1 MFGSLALAII
11 WMTPLTIGHDV
22 ALQWVQRDGAATC
35 IGDRE
40 LAAAVT
46 ARLGNAPTHGQTRL
60 VIDGEIAPSGAGWTA
75 AIHTA
80 DEHGVALG
88 QRDLHEPAADC
99 RALDDKLVLVIALI
113 IDPELLDEAP
123 APAPAPT
130 RTPTTIE
137 RVVAVAPKRPWH
149 VGASV
154 AALASRG
161 MLPGFGFGTAI
172 AATIEPPR
180 GWPIEISTTLWPYDR
195 ANAEPGGAN
204 LFQLTGGIAL
214 CPRLVGPLSLCA
226 GAEAGEARA
235 RGFGFDRNQLQHELV
250 LDGTLELRFDRRLGD
265 AAGVRIGA
273 GAWIPVSRPQYVVH
287 EASSDV
293 VVYQPAIAAFV
304 SEIALWVRFGS

>member
-1 MFGSLALAII
+1 MFGSLAFAII

-22 ALQWVQRDGAATC
+22 ALQWVQRDGAAAC

-46 ARLGNAPTHGQTRL
+46 ARLGNAPAHGQTRL
-60 VIDGEIAPSGAGWTA
+60 VIDGEIAPSGSGWTA
-75 AIHTA
+75 AIHTT
-80 DEHGVALG
+80 DEHGVVLG

-113 IDPELLDEAP
+113 IDPDLLDEAP
-123 APAPAPT
+123 GPT
-130 RTPTTIE
+130 PKPITIE
-137 RVVAVAPKRPWH
+137 RVVTVASKPPWH
-149 VGASV
+149 FGASV

-180 GWPIEISTTLWPYDR
+180 GWPIELSATLWPHDR
-195 ANAEPGGAN
+195 ANAEPGGAT
-204 LFQLTGGIAL
+204 LLELTGGLAL
-214 CPRLVGPLSLCA
+214 CPRLAGPLALCA
-226 GAEAGEARA
+226 GAEAGEVRA
-235 RGFGFDRNQLQHELV
+235 LGFGFDRNQLQHELL
-250 LDGTLELRFDRRLGD
+250 LDGTLELRFDRRLGN

-273 GAWIPVSRPQYVVH
+273 GVWVPVSRPQYAVH

-304 SEIALWVRFGS
+304 SEIALWVRFGP

>member
-1 MFGSLALAII
+1 MFGSLAFAII
-11 WMTPLTIGHDV
+11 WMTPLAIGHDV
-22 ALQWVQRDGAATC
+22 ALHWVQHDGAATC
-35 IGDRE
+35 IGDHE

-46 ARLGNAPTHGQTRL
+46 ARLGNAPARGQTRL
-60 VIDGEIAPSGAGWTA
+60 VIDGEIAPSGSGWTA

-80 DEHGVALG
+80 DEHGVVLG

-123 APAPAPT
+123 APPA
-130 RTPTTIE
+130 IE
-137 RVVAVAPKRPWH
+137 RVVVAAPWH

-172 AATIEPPR
+172 AARIEPPW

-195 ANAEPGGAN
+195 ANAAPGGAT
-204 LFQLTGGIAL
+204 LLQLTGGLAI
-214 CPRLVGPLSLCA
+214 CPRLAGPLAVCA
-226 GAEAGEARA
+226 GVQAGEVRA
-235 RGFGFDRNQLQHELV
+235 RGFGFDRNELEHEVV
-250 LDGTLELRFDRRLGD
+250 LDGTLELRFDRRFGTS
-265 AAGVRIGA
+265 AGVRIGA
-273 GAWIPVSRPQYVVH
+273 GAWVPAARPQYVVH

-293 VVYQPAIAAFV
+293 VVYQPAVVAFV

>member
-1 MFGSLALAII
+1 MFGSLAFAII

-22 ALQWVQRDGAATC
+22 ALQWVQHDGASTC

-46 ARLGNAPTHGQTRL
+46 ARLGNAGAHGQTKL
-60 VIDGEIAPSGAGWTA
+60 VIAGEIAPSGSGWTA

-80 DEHGVALG
+80 DEHGVVLG

-123 APAPAPT
+123 ATPSTPA
-130 RTPTTIE
+130 IE
-137 RVVAVAPKRPWH
+137 RVVVVAPKPPWH
-149 VGASV
+149 FGASV

-172 AATIEPPR
+172 AARIEPTH
-180 GWPIEISTTLWPYDR
+180 GWPIELSTTLWPYDR
-195 ANAEPGGAN
+195 ANAEPGGAT
-204 LFQLTGGIAL
+204 LLQLTGGLAL
-214 CPRLVGPLSLCA
+214 CPRLAGPLALCV
-226 GAEAGEARA
+226 GAEAGEVRA
-235 RGFGFDRNQLQHELV
+235 RGFGYDRNQLQHELL
-250 LDGTLELRFDRRLGD
+250 LDGTLELRFDRRFGN
-265 AAGVRIGA
+265 AAGVRVGA
-273 GAWIPVSRPQYVVH
+273 GAWVPVSRPQYVVH
-287 EASSDV
+287 EASSDA
-293 VVYQPAIAAFV
+293 VVYQPAVAAFV

>member
-1 MFGSLALAII
+1 MFGSLAFAII

-22 ALQWVQRDGAATC
+22 ALQWVQHDGASTC

-40 LAAAVT
+40 LAAALT
-46 ARLGNAPTHGQTRL
+46 ARLGNAPAHGQTRL
-60 VIDGEIAPSGAGWTA
+60 VIDGEIAPSGSGWTA

-80 DEHGVALG
+80 DEHGVVLG

-123 APAPAPT
+123 APAA
-130 RTPTTIE
+130 IE
-137 RVVAVAPKRPWH
+137 RVAVLAPKPPWQF
-149 VGASV
+149 GASV

-172 AATIEPPR
+172 AARIEPPR

-195 ANAEPGGAN
+195 ANAEPGGAT
-204 LFQLTGGIAL
+204 LLELTGGLAL
-214 CPRLVGPLSLCA
+214 CPRLAGPLALCA
-226 GAEAGEARA
+226 GVQAGEVRA
-235 RGFGFDRNQLQHELV
+235 RGFGFDRNQLQHELL
-250 LDGTLELRFDRRLGD
+250 LDGTLELRFVRRFGN
-265 AAGVRIGA
+265 AAGVRVGA
-273 GAWIPVSRPQYVVH
+273 GAWVPVSRPQYVVH
-287 EASSDV
+287 DASSDA